1 MSQTELTLDLP
12 LEEAVVAAA
21 RQNRNYDRGIGEFGV
36 PWELYLKE
44 ARYILNLTGENWA
57 PESPDL
63 PLIRVKR
70 NNS

>member
-21 RQNRNYDRGIGEFGV
+21 RQNRDYDRKIGEFGV
-36 PWELYLKE
+36 PWKLYLEE
-44 ARYILNLTGENWA
+44 ARYILNLTGENWV
-57 PESPDL
+57 PGSPDL

-70 NNS
+70 DNP